1 MKLPFRYRRRHQST
15 IVKAFLGVG
24 LIGCAIASIPD
35 TQRNLERL
43 SQVRDRAA
51 AISTEQELK
60 KLDAEKVAAEAKTA
74 DMRLMKG
81 CSTFLVSASNATKFG
96 NVYPGGKVVN
106 PTTDLS
112 LAPGS
117 IVCDNQGGTAVMADI
132 GGSGIAMTDIAIT
145 QDFRLV
151 RKAMDLHGINPQAG
165 DGRIGGANARLQH

>member
-1 MKLPFRYRRRHQST
+1 MKIPFRYRRRHQPT
-15 IVKAFLGVG
+15 ILKAFLGVA

-43 SQVRDRAA
+43 SQIRERAA

-60 KLDAEKVAAEAKTA
+60 SLDAEKAVKEAETA

-81 CSTFLVSASNATKFG
+81 CSTFLVSASNAAKFG

-106 PTTDLS
+106 PATGLS

-117 IVCDNQGGTAVMADI
+117 VICDNQGGTAIMADT
-132 GGSGIAMTDIAIT
+132 GGEIAMTDIAIT
-145 QDFRLV
+145 QDFKLV